1 MDNITVTQ
9 LYSKEGENKKEI
21 YPKSYAEFINASKDG
36 AETTVQDWLEDLTT
50 SIGQITEN
58 AITLNIKISYAQT
71 QYKNLSDVKD
81 NENIQWGENFVQP
94 NAEFPYTWKKTEIKA
109 SNNNSEN
116 SVTSVSYELASVSSQ
131 FTQTL
136 YTARS
141 ADTKAITIVYDT
153 INVQGVSKPYYNDT
167 LEHILAKPENAL
179 WSKLPVSISA
189 TNPNGYIATRT
200 RTNTGEWGEFKIVQN
215 AKWAYNS
222 IPVYKYKV
230 TNTVDVPPV
239 IENSEDYSNV
249 DGWEN
254 QITES
259 FTGYL
264 WMINATVVNDVYQ
277 VNGSKVWS
285 SPTLISVVN
294 NGIQY

>member
-1 MDNITVTQ
+1 MDNIKETQ
-9 LYSKEGENKKEI
+9 LYSKEGNDKIKI
-21 YPKSYAEFINASKDG
+21 YPKSYAKFIDASKNDG
-36 AETTVQDWLEDLTT
+36 TETTVQNWLKDLTT

-94 NAEFPYTWKKTEIKA
+94 DAEFPYTWKKTEIKA
-109 SNNNSEN
+109 SSNSSEN
-116 SVTSVSYELASVSSQ
+116 SATSVSYELASVSSQ

-141 ADTKAITIVYDT
+141 ADTKAVTIKYNS
-153 INVQGVSKPYYNDT
+153 INVQGVSQDYYNDT
-167 LEHILAKPENAL
+167 LENILAKPENSL
-179 WSKLPVSISA
+179 WSKSPVSISA

-200 RTNTGEWGEFKIVQN
+200 RTNTGEWGAFNIVQN

-222 IPVYKYKV
+222 IPVYKYRV
-230 TNTVDVPPV
+230 TETIDVPSV
-239 IENSEDYSNV
+239 IENSDDYSNV
-249 DGWEN
+249 EDWKN

-264 WMINATVVNDVYQ
+264 WMINATIVNNVYQ
-277 VNGSKVWS
+277 LNGSKVWS
-285 SPTLISVVN
+285 SPTLISIVK
-294 NGIQY
+294 

>member
-1 MDNITVTQ
+1 MDNIKETQ
-9 LYSKEGENKKEI
+9 LYSKEGENKTEI
-21 YPKSYAEFINASKDG
+21 YPKSYANFIAASKDG
-36 AETTVQDWLEDLTT
+36 TETTVQDWLKDLTT
-50 SIGQITEN
+50 SISQITEN

-81 NENIQWGENFVQP
+81 NENISWGENFVQP
-94 NAEFPYTWKKTEIKA
+94 DAEFPYTWKKTEIKA

-141 ADTKAITIVYDT
+141 ADTKAVTIKYNT
-153 INVQGVSKPYYNDT
+153 INVQGVSKDYYNDT
-167 LEHILAKPENAL
+167 LENILNISENKGI
-179 WSKLPVSISA
+179 WSEFPVAISA

-200 RTNTGEWGEFKIVQN
+200 RTDTGEWGAFNIVQN

-222 IPVYKYKV
+222 IPAYKYKV
-230 TNTVDVPPV
+230 TETIDVPPV
-239 IENSEDYSNV
+239 IENRDDYSNV

-277 VNGSKVWS
+277 INGSKVWS
-285 SPTLISVVN
+285 SPTLISVVK
-294 NGIQY
+294 

>member
-1 MDNITVTQ
+1 MGNIIGTQ
-9 LYSKEGENKKEI
+9 LYSKEGKDKIEI
-21 YPKSYAEFINASKDG
+21 YPKSYAEFIDASKDG
-36 AETTVQDWLEDLTT
+36 AETTVQNWLEDLTT
-50 SIGQITEN
+50 SIGQITKN

-94 NAEFPYTWKKTEIKA
+94 DAEFPYTWKKTEIKA
-109 SNNNSEN
+109 SSTSSEN
-116 SVTSVSYELASVSSQ
+116 QATSVSYELASVSSQ

-141 ADTKAITIVYDT
+141 SDTKEVTIVYNT

-167 LEHILAKPENAL
+167 LENILKIPENKGI
-179 WSKLPVSISA
+179 WSESPVAISA

-200 RTNTGEWGEFKIVQN
+200 RTDTGEWGKFNIVQN

-222 IPVYKYKV
+222 IPVFKYKV
-230 TNTVDVPPV
+230 TNTVDVPSV
-239 IENSEDYSNV
+239 TENSDDYSTV
-249 DGWEN
+249 EGWKD
-254 QITES
+254 QITQD

-277 VNGSKVWS
+277 LNGSKVWS
-285 SPTLISVVN
+285 SPTLISIVK
-294 NGIQY
+294 

>member
-1 MDNITVTQ
+1 MDNIIGTQ

-21 YPKSYAEFINASKDG
+21 YPKSKAEFIDASKDG
-36 AETTVQDWLEDLTT
+36 TKITVQDWLKNLTT

-81 NENIQWGENFVQP
+81 NENISWGENFVQP
-94 NAEFPYTWKKTEIKA
+94 DAEFPYTWKKTEIKA
-109 SNNNSEN
+109 SSTSSEN
-116 SVTSVSYELASVSSQ
+116 QATSVSYELASVSSQ
-131 FTQTL
+131 STQTI

-141 ADTKAITIVYDT
+141 ADTKAVTIVYNSVD
-153 INVQGVSKPYYNDT
+153 VQGVSRPYYNDT
-167 LEHILAKPENAL
+167 LENILAKSENAL
-179 WSKLPVSISA
+179 WSKSPVSISA
-189 TNPNGYIATRT
+189 INPNGYIATRT
-200 RTNTGEWGEFKIVQN
+200 RTNTGEWGEFEIAQN

-222 IPVYKYKV
+222 IPVYKYRV
-230 TNTVDVPPV
+230 TETVDVPPV
-239 IENSEDYSNV
+239 TENSDDYSNI

-277 VNGSKVWS
+277 INGSKVWS
-285 SPTLISVVN
+285 SPTLISVVK
-294 NGIQY
+294 

>member
-1 MDNITVTQ
+1 MNGIIGTQ
-9 LYSKEGENKKEI
+9 LYSSESQTKTPI
-21 YPKSYAEFINASKDG
+21 YPKSKAEVIDAING
-36 AETTVQDWLEDLTT
+36 NIETNVQQWLSNLTT

-58 AITLNIKISYAQT
+58 AIKLNIKISYAQT
-71 QYKNLSDVKD
+71 TYKNLDDIKD

-94 NAEFPYTWKKTEIKA
+94 DAEFPYTWKKTEIKA
-109 SNNNSEN
+109 SSSAE
-116 SVTSVSYELASVSSQ
+116 SSATSVAYELASVSSQ
-131 FTQTL
+131 STQTI

-141 ADTKAITIVYDT
+141 ADTKAVTVAYNSIDD
-153 INVQGVSKPYYNDT
+153 QGASKPYYNDT
-167 LEHILAKPENAL
+167 LENILAKPENAL
-179 WSKLPVSISA
+179 WSKSPVSISA

-200 RTNTGEWGEFKIVQN
+200 RTNTGEWGAFNIAQN

-230 TNTVDVPPV
+230 TDTIQVPPV
-239 IENSEDYSNV
+239 TENSDDYSKV
-249 DGWEN
+249 EGWKD

-277 VNGSKVWS
+277 LNGSTVWS
-285 SPTLISVVN
+285 SPTLISIVN

>member
-1 MDNITVTQ
+1 MNGIIGTQ
-9 LYSKEGENKKEI
+9 LYSNESQTKTPI
-21 YPKSYAEFINASKDG
+21 YPKSKAEVIDAING
-36 AETTVQDWLEDLTT
+36 NIETNVQQWLSNLTT

-58 AITLNIKISYAQT
+58 AIKLNIKISYAQT
-71 QYKNLSDVKD
+71 TYKNLNDIKD

-94 NAEFPYTWKKTEIKA
+94 DAEFPYTWKKTEIKA
-109 SNNNSEN
+109 SSSAE
-116 SVTSVSYELASVSSQ
+116 SSATSVAYELASVASQ
-131 FTQTL
+131 STQTI

-141 ADTKAITIVYDT
+141 ADTKAVTVTYNSIDDH
-153 INVQGVSKPYYNDT
+153 GASKTYYNDT
-167 LEHILAKPENAL
+167 LENILAKPENAL
-179 WSKLPVSISA
+179 WSKSPVSISA

-200 RTNTGEWGEFKIVQN
+200 RTNTGEWGAFNIVQN

-230 TNTVDVPPV
+230 TDTIQVPPV
-239 IENSEDYSNV
+239 TENSDDYSKV
-249 DGWEN
+249 EGWKD

-277 VNGSKVWS
+277 LNGSTVWS
-285 SPTLISVVN
+285 SPTLISIVK
-294 NGIQY
+294 

>member
-1 MDNITVTQ
+1 MDNIKETQ
-9 LYSKEGENKKEI
+9 LYSKEGENKTEI
-21 YPKSYAEFINASKDG
+21 YPKSYAKCINASKDG
-36 AETTVQDWLEDLTT
+36 TETTVQNWLEDLTT
-50 SIGQITEN
+50 SIGQITKN

-81 NENIQWGENFVQP
+81 NENISWGENFVQP
-94 NAEFPYTWKKTEIKA
+94 DAEFPYTWKKTEIKA

-141 ADTKAITIVYDT
+141 ADTKAVTIVYDT

-167 LEHILAKPENAL
+167 LENILNKPENAL
-179 WSKLPVSISA
+179 WSKHPVSISA

-200 RTNTGEWGEFKIVQN
+200 RTNTGEWGAFNIAQN

-222 IPVYKYKV
+222 IPVYKYQV
-230 TNTVDVPPV
+230 TDTINIPPV
-239 IENSEDYSNV
+239 TENKADYSRV
-249 DGWEN
+249 EGWED

-277 VNGSKVWS
+277 LNGSKAWS
-285 SPTLISVVN
+285 SPTLISIVK
-294 NGIQY
+294 

>member
-1 MDNITVTQ
+1 MSNIIGTQ
-9 LYSKEGENKKEI
+9 LYSKEGENKTPI
-21 YPKSYAEFINASKDG
+21 YPKSDAKVIDANKAGTK
-36 AETTVQDWLEDLTT
+36 TTVQDWLDNLTT
-50 SIGQITEN
+50 SISQITEN

-71 QYKNLSDVKD
+71 AYKNLNDVKD

-94 NAEFPYTWKKTEIKA
+94 DAEFPYTWKKTEIKA
-109 SNNNSEN
+109 SSNSSEN
-116 SVTSVSYELASVSSQ
+116 SATSVSYELASISSQ

-141 ADTKAITIVYDT
+141 ADTKEVTIVYNT
-153 INVQGVSKPYYNDT
+153 INIQGVSKPYYNDT
-167 LEHILAKPENAL
+167 LENILKISQNKGV
-179 WSKLPVSISA
+179 WSEFPVAISA

-200 RTNTGEWGEFKIVQN
+200 RTNTGEWGAFNIVQN

-230 TNTVDVPPV
+230 TDTINIPPV
-239 IENSEDYSNV
+239 IENSSDYSKV
-249 DGWEN
+249 EGWKD

-277 VNGSKVWS
+277 LNGSKVWS
-285 SPTLISVVN
+285 SPTLISIVK
-294 NGIQY
+294 

>member
-1 MDNITVTQ
+1 MDNIKETQ
-9 LYSKEGENKKEI
+9 LYSKEGENKTPI
-21 YPKSYAEFINASKDG
+21 YPKSYADFIAASKDG
-36 AETTVQDWLEDLTT
+36 AETTVQNWLKDLTT

-71 QYKNLSDVKD
+71 VYKNLNDVKD
-81 NENIQWGENFVQP
+81 NENISWGENFVQP
-94 NAEFPYTWKKTEIKA
+94 DAEFPYTWKKTEIKA
-109 SNNNSEN
+109 SSNDES
-116 SVTSVSYELASVSSQ
+116 SATSVSYELASVSSQ

-141 ADTKAITIVYDT
+141 ADTKAVTIKYNT
-153 INVQGVSKPYYNDT
+153 INVQGVSKDYYNDT
-167 LEHILAKPENAL
+167 LENILAKPENAL
-179 WSKLPVSISA
+179 WSKSPVSISA

-200 RTNTGEWGEFKIVQN
+200 RTNTGEWGAFNIVQN

-230 TNTVDVPPV
+230 TNTVSIPPV
-239 IENSEDYSNV
+239 TENSTDYSKV
-249 DGWEN
+249 EGWKD

-277 VNGSKVWS
+277 LNGSKVWS
-285 SPTLISVVN
+285 SPTLISIVK
-294 NGIQY
+294 

>member
-1 MDNITVTQ
+1 MSNINGTQ
-9 LYSKEGENKKEI
+9 LYSKEGENKTSI
-21 YPKSYAEFINASKDG
+21 YPKSYAEFIDASKDG
-36 AETTVQDWLEDLTT
+36 AKITVQDWLKDLTD

-58 AITLNIKISYAQT
+58 AITLKIKISYAQT
-71 QYKNLSDVKD
+71 AYKNLNDVKD

-94 NAEFPYTWKKTEIKA
+94 DAEFPYTWKKTEIKA
-109 SNNNSEN
+109 SSNSSEN
-116 SVTSVSYELASVSSQ
+116 SATSVSYELASISSQ

-141 ADTKAITIVYDT
+141 ADTKEVTIVYNT
-153 INVQGVSKPYYNDT
+153 INIQGVSKPYYNDT
-167 LEHILAKPENAL
+167 LENILNISQNKGI
-179 WSKLPVSISA
+179 WSEFPVAISA

-200 RTNTGEWGEFKIVQN
+200 RTNTGEWGAFNIAQN

-230 TNTVDVPPV
+230 TSTISIPPV
-239 IENSEDYSNV
+239 TENSADYSKV
-249 DGWEN
+249 EGWKD

-264 WMINATVVNDVYQ
+264 WMINATIVNDVYQ
-277 VNGSKVWS
+277 LNGSKVWS
-285 SPTLISVVN
+285 SPTLISVVK
-294 NGIQY
+294 

>member
-1 MDNITVTQ
+1 MDNINGIQ
-9 LYSKEGENKKEI
+9 LYSKEGENKTPI
-21 YPKSYAEFINASKDG
+21 YPKSYADFIAASKDG
-36 AETTVQDWLEDLTT
+36 TETTVQDWLKNLTD
-50 SIGQITEN
+50 SISQITQN

-81 NENIQWGENFVQP
+81 NENISWGENFVQP
-94 NAEFPYTWKKTEIKA
+94 DAEFPYTWKKTEITA
-109 SNNNSEN
+109 SSNSSEN
-116 SVTSVSYELASVSSQ
+116 SATSVSYELASVSSQ

-141 ADTKAITIVYDT
+141 ADTKAVTIAYNS
-153 INVQGVSKPYYNDT
+153 IEEQGVSKPYYNDT
-167 LEHILAKPENAL
+167 LENILNKPENSL
-179 WSKLPVSISA
+179 WSKSPVSISA

-200 RTNTGEWGEFKIVQN
+200 RTNTGEWEAFNIAQN

-230 TNTVDVPPV
+230 TDTINIPPV
-239 IENSEDYSNV
+239 IENSSDYSKV
-249 DGWEN
+249 EDWKD

-277 VNGSKVWS
+277 LNGSKAWS
-285 SPTLISVVN
+285 SPTLISIVK
-294 NGIQY
+294 

>member
-1 MDNITVTQ
+1 MGNIIGTQ
-9 LYSKEGENKKEI
+9 LYSKEGENKTPI
-21 YPKSYAEFINASKDG
+21 YPKSDAEVIDANKAGTK
-36 AETTVQDWLEDLTT
+36 TTVQNWLENLTT

-58 AITLNIKISYAQT
+58 AITLKIKISYAQT
-71 QYKNLSDVKD
+71 QYKNLDDVKND
-81 NENIQWGENFVQP
+81 KHISWGENFVQP
-94 NAEFPYTWKKTEIKA
+94 DAEFPYTWKKTEINA
-109 SNNNSEN
+109 SSNSSEN
-116 SVTSVSYELASVSSQ
+116 SATSVSYELASVSSQ

-141 ADTKAITIVYDT
+141 ADTKAVTIKYNS
-153 INVQGVSKPYYNDT
+153 INVQGVSQDYYNDT
-167 LEHILAKPENAL
+167 LENILAKPENSL
-179 WSKLPVSISA
+179 WSKSPVSISA

-200 RTNTGEWGEFKIVQN
+200 RTNTGEWGAFNIAQN

-230 TNTVDVPPV
+230 TDTINIPPV
-239 IENSEDYSNV
+239 IENSTDYNKV
-249 DGWEN
+249 EGWKD

-277 VNGSKVWS
+277 LNGSKVWS
-285 SPTLISVVN
+285 SPTLISIVK
-294 NGIQY
+294 

>member
-1 MDNITVTQ
+1 MDNINGIQ
-9 LYSKEGENKKEI
+9 LYSKEGENKTPI
-21 YPKSYAEFINASKDG
+21 YPKSDAKVIDAHKAG
-36 AETTVQDWLEDLTT
+36 TKTTVQEWLDNLTT

-81 NENIQWGENFVQP
+81 NENISWGENFVQP
-94 NAEFPYTWKKTEIKA
+94 DAEFPYTWKKTEIKA

-116 SVTSVSYELASVSSQ
+116 SATSVSYELASVSSQ

-141 ADTKAITIVYDT
+141 ADTKTVTIKYNT
-153 INVQGVSKPYYNDT
+153 INVQGVSKDYYNDT
-167 LEHILAKPENAL
+167 LETILAKSENSL
-179 WSKLPVSISA
+179 WSKSPVSISS

-200 RTNTGEWGEFKIVQN
+200 RTNTGEWGAFNIAQN

-222 IPVYKYKV
+222 IPVYKYRV
-230 TNTVDVPPV
+230 TDTINIPPV
-239 IENSEDYSNV
+239 IENSADYSRV
-249 DGWEN
+249 EDWED

-264 WMINATVVNDVYQ
+264 WMINATIVNDVYQ
-277 VNGSKVWS
+277 LNGSKAWS
-285 SPTLISVVN
+285 SPTLISIVK
-294 NGIQY
+294 

>member
-9 LYSKEGENKKEI
+9 LYSKEGENKTPI
-21 YPKSYAEFINASKDG
+21 YPKSDAKVIDASKAG
-36 AETTVQDWLEDLTT
+36 AKTTVQDWLEDLTT

-94 NAEFPYTWKKTEIKA
+94 DAEFPYTWKKTEIKA
-109 SNNNSEN
+109 SSTRSEN
-116 SVTSVSYELASVSSQ
+116 QATSVSYELASVSSQ

-141 ADTKAITIVYDT
+141 ADTKAVTIVYDT

-167 LEHILAKPENAL
+167 LENILAKPENAL
-179 WSKLPVSISA
+179 WSKSPVSISA

-200 RTNTGEWGEFKIVQN
+200 RTNTGEWEAFNIVQN

-230 TNTVDVPPV
+230 TETIDVPPV
-239 IENSEDYSNV
+239 IENSDDYSNV

-277 VNGSKVWS
+277 INGSKVWS
-285 SPTLISVVN
+285 SPTLISVVK
-294 NGIQY
+294 